1 MISLSQELW
10 CSTKGEE
17 THRSDKEEGVWDSV
31 LSLFIFTAKKEQ
43 RAIEIFEANTLKYE
57 YHKLLYRL

>member
-10 CSTKGEE
+10 YPTKGEE
-17 THRSDKEEGVWDSV
+17 THRSDKGEGVWGSV

-43 RAIEIFEANTLKYE
+43 RAIEIFEANTLTYE
-57 YHKLLYRL
+57 

>member
-17 THRSDKEEGVWDSV
+17 THRSDKVEGVWGSD

-57 YHKLLYRL
+57 